1 MPEESDAGRIQSDR
15 IGCLQNLLEG
25 RIVKIPELRLADLVA
40 KVPVIQG
47 GMAVRISM
55 APLAAAVA
63 EEGGIG
69 LIAGSGLSVDELIA
83 EIREA
88 RRRTKGIIGVN
99 IMFAVREFAQ
109 LVRAAFEEKV
119 DLLVSGAGFSRDMFT
134 WGKETNTPVVPI
146 VSTAKLAVMSEK
158 LGAAAVIVE
167 GHEAGGHLGTE
178 RFMREILPEV
188 KASVK
193 IPVIG
198 AGGVIDGRDV
208 VEVLKLGADGVQM
221 GTRFALSEESSAAP
235 AYKEYLLH
243 AREEDMVIVHSPVGL
258 PGRGIRNPFTES
270 LEANKDVKPI
280 RCIACLKHCEKN
292 FCIITRLVKA
302 QQGDMKEGLIFSGS
316 KFHKIKEI
324 LSVHQIFEN
333 IKKEILLS

>member
-1 MPEESDAGRIQSDR
+1 M
-15 IGCLQNLLEG
+15 
-25 RIVKIPELRLADLVA
+25 KIPELRLADLVA

-69 LIAGSGLSVDELIA
+69 LIAGSGLSVEELIS

-88 RRRTKGIIGVN
+88 RRRTQGIIGVN

-109 LVRAAFEEKV
+109 LVKAALEEKV
-119 DLLVSGAGFSRDMFT
+119 DLLVSGAGFSRDMFS
-134 WGKETNTPVVPI
+134 WGKEMHTSVVPI
-146 VSTAKLAVMSEK
+146 VSTAKLAVMAEK

-167 GHEAGGHLGTE
+167 GREAGGHLGTE
-178 RFMREILPEV
+178 RSMREILPEV
-188 KASVK
+188 KAAVK

-198 AGGVIDGRDV
+198 AGGVIDGYDV

-235 AYKEYLLH
+235 AYKEYLLN

-258 PGRGIRNPFTES
+258 PGRGIRNPFTEA
-270 LEANKDVKPI
+270 LAANEDVSPGQ
-280 RCIACLKHCEKN
+280 CIACLKRCEKN

-302 QQGDMKEGLIFSGS
+302 QQGDVREGLIFSGS
-316 KFHKIKEI
+316 RFHKIKEI

>member
-1 MPEESDAGRIQSDR
+1 M
-15 IGCLQNLLEG
+15 
-25 RIVKIPELRLADLVA
+25 KIPELRLADLVA

-69 LIAGSGLSVDELIA
+69 LIAGSGLTVAELRA
-83 EIREA
+83 EIQEA
-88 RRRTKGIIGVN
+88 RNRTKGIIGVN

-109 LVRAAFEEKV
+109 LVKAALEEKV

-134 WGKETNTPVVPI
+134 WGKETNTAVVPI
-146 VSTAKLAVMSEK
+146 VSSAKLAQLSER

-167 GHEAGGHLGTE
+167 GQEAGGHLGTD
-178 RFMREILPEV
+178 RSMREIVPEV
-188 KASVK
+188 KEAVK

-198 AGGVIDGRDV
+198 AGGVVNGEDV
-208 VEVLKLGADGVQM
+208 AEILRLGADGVQM

-235 AYKEYLLH
+235 AFKNYLLN
-243 AREEDMVIVHSPVGL
+243 AKEEDMVIVQSPVGL
-258 PGRGIRNPFTES
+258 PGRGISNPFTQK
-270 LEANKDVKPI
+270 LAANEDVKP
-280 RCIACLKHCEKN
+280 RVCTRCLKHCAGN
-292 FCIITRLVKA
+292 FCVLSRLLQA
-302 QQGDMKEGLIFSGS
+302 QSGDMDEGLIFSGS

-333 IKKEILLS
+333 LKKEILQVCD